1 MGYLDKYK
9 GDYEN
14 TQRRSVYDILSL
26 DPQKDWAVLDANYV
40 AKDIDKV
47 KIGGNTFTNYGDFQ
61 FVWEKSYNESPE
73 RSIGGVIDN
82 LNSQTTFVTPHL
94 ILNFAVMSIDDYRK
108 IMRLDL
114 EQNEFVV
121 ECYDPIYN
129 KKFEGK
135 MYFATPQMAKLFK
148 LAKIRFDGERWEEF
162 VELVGVQ
169 EYTVELIGTNAD
181 LDLVSVIYHL
191 NPPSDTGYADY
202 SIGDNEIYSGED
214 VVIGAVATDITE
226 ETFNGKYKF
235 SKWNVEKENPTI
247 PKDTGNYLNGYS
259 YTINYGDEIIADGQS
274 AFHLYA
280 QWDAT
285 TNHTLTFNYGLA
297 DPVINESSYSYE
309 TSRPVQQGQGIGD
322 LPLPQTPTVTAKDI
336 YGKEQEYDTVYSNP
350 VWWKTPQKVKKI
362 DENGNDITH
371 TLIVGNNDPYW
382 SSRDSSI
389 YLLYDVAKYNLYLYV
404 DGKLFQSNTVE
415 TKSGIEYNTP
425 MNLPHLVRE
434 GERFDGWYT
443 TEGTKVSGNMPPYDL
458 TLYARWVE
466 K

>member
-26 DPQKDWAVLDANYV
+26 DPQTDWDALKANYV
-40 AKDIDKV
+40 ATDIEKV

-61 FVWEKSYNESPE
+61 FAWEKSYNESPE

-129 KKFEGK
+129 KPFKGK

-148 LAKIRFDGERWEEF
+148 LAKIRFDSGRWEEF

-191 NPPSDTGYADY
+191 NPPRDTGYADY

-274 AFHLYA
+274 TFHLYA
-280 QWDAT
+280 QWEAT

-309 TSRPVQQGQGIGD
+309 TSRTVVQGQSIGN
-322 LPLPQTPTVTAKDI
+322 LPIADI
-336 YGKEQEYDTVYSNP
+336 PSVKIKKGDKTETYYPYHSGAWY
-350 VWWKTPQKVKKI
+350 KTPVKADNSVAVSDGTI
-362 DENGNDITH
+362 
-371 TLIVGNNDPYW
+371 YW
-382 SSRDSSI
+382 LNKDSSI
-389 YLLYDVAKYNLYLYV
+389 YLLFETYSYPLNLYL
-404 DGKLFQSNTVE
+404 DGVLYQSN
-415 TKSGIEYNTP
+415 SIQYNTP
-425 MNLPHLVRE
+425 MNLPYLVKE
-434 GERFDGWYT
+434 GKKLDGWYT
-443 TEGTKVSGNMPPYDL
+443 TADFQSGTKVSGNMPPYDL
-458 TLYARWVE
+458 TLYARWVD

>member
-9 GDYEN
+9 GDYE
-14 TQRRSVYDILSL
+14 RSIYDILSL
-26 DPQKDWAVLDANYV
+26 DPQKDWAALKANYV
-40 AKDIDKV
+40 ATDIEKV

-61 FVWEKSYNESPE
+61 FAWEKSYNESPE
-73 RSIGGVIDN
+73 RSVGGVIDN

-148 LAKIRFDGERWEEF
+148 LAKIRFDSGRWEEF

-181 LDLVSVIYHL
+181 LDSVSVRYIV
-191 NPPSDTGYADY
+191 NPPVGETPSVEN
-202 SIGDNEIYSGED
+202 GDENDVYKGEE
-214 VVIGAVATDITE
+214 VVIGSNTDIPT
-226 ETFNGKYKF
+226 ETFGGDYKF
-235 SKWNVEKENPTI
+235 KHWVDEQGVVYT
-247 PKDTGNYLNGYS
+247 NGYA
-259 YTINYGDEIIADGQS
+259 YTINDNLV
-274 AFHLYA
+274 LYA
-280 QWDAT
+280 QWEAT

-309 TSRPVQQGQGIGD
+309 TSRTVVQGKSIGN
-322 LPLPQTPTVTAKDI
+322 LPIADVPSVKIKKGDKTETYYPYHSGAW
-336 YGKEQEYDTVYSNP
+336 Y
-350 VWWKTPQKVKKI
+350 KTPIKA
-362 DENGNDITH
+362 ENSVSLTDGT
-371 TLIVGNNDPYW
+371 PYW
-382 SSRDSSI
+382 LNKDTSI
-389 YLLYDVAKYNLYLYV
+389 YLLFETYSYGLNLYL
-404 DGKLFQSNTVE
+404 DGVLYQSN
-415 TKSGIEYNTP
+415 SIQYNTP
-425 MNLPHLVRE
+425 MNLPYLVKE
-434 GERFDGWYT
+434 GKTLDGWYT
-443 TEGTKVSGNMPPYDL
+443 TSDFQSGTKVSGNMPPYNL
-458 TLYARWVE
+458 TLYARWVD

>member
-14 TQRRSVYDILSL
+14 TQRRSVYDILAL
-26 DPQKDWAVLDANYV
+26 DPQKDWAALKANYV
-40 AKDIDKV
+40 ATDIEKV

-129 KKFEGK
+129 KPFKGK

-181 LDLVSVIYHL
+181 LDLVSVRYIV
-191 NPPSDTGYADY
+191 NPPV
-202 SIGDNEIYSGED
+202 GETPSVENGGEND
-214 VVIGAVATDITE
+214 VYKGEEVVIGSNTDIPT
-226 ETFNGKYKF
+226 ETFGGDYKF
-235 SKWNVEKENPTI
+235 KHWVDEQGVVYT
-247 PKDTGNYLNGYS
+247 NGYA
-259 YTINYGDEIIADGQS
+259 YTINNNLV
-274 AFHLYA
+274 LYA
-280 QWDAT
+280 QWEAT

-309 TSRPVQQGQGIGD
+309 TSRTVVQGQSIGN
-322 LPLPQTPTVTAKDI
+322 LPVADVPSVKIKKGDKTETYYPYHSGAW
-336 YGKEQEYDTVYSNP
+336 Y
-350 VWWKTPQKVKKI
+350 KTPVKADNSVAVSDGTI
-362 DENGNDITH
+362 
-371 TLIVGNNDPYW
+371 YW
-382 SSRDSSI
+382 LNKDSSI
-389 YLLYDVAKYNLYLYV
+389 YLLFETYSYPLNLYL
-404 DGKLFQSNTVE
+404 DGVLYQSN
-415 TKSGIEYNTP
+415 SIQYNTP
-425 MNLPHLVRE
+425 MNLPYLVKE
-434 GERFDGWYT
+434 GKKLDGWYT
-443 TEGTKVSGNMPPYDL
+443 TADFQSGTKVSGNMPPYDL

>member
-9 GDYEN
+9 GDFEN

-26 DPQKDWAVLDANYV
+26 NPQTDWDALKANYV
-40 AKDIDKV
+40 ATDIEKV

-61 FVWEKSYNESPE
+61 FAWEKSYNESPE

-129 KKFEGK
+129 KPFKGK

-181 LDLVSVIYHL
+181 LDLVSVRYIV
-191 NPPSDTGYADY
+191 NPPV
-202 SIGDNEIYSGED
+202 GETPSVENGGEND
-214 VVIGAVATDITE
+214 VYKGEEVVIGSNTDIPT
-226 ETFNGKYKF
+226 ETFGGDYKF
-235 SKWNVEKENPTI
+235 KHWVDEQGVVYT
-247 PKDTGNYLNGYS
+247 NGYA
-259 YTINYGDEIIADGQS
+259 YTINDNLV
-274 AFHLYA
+274 LYA
-280 QWDAT
+280 QWEAT

-309 TSRPVQQGQGIGD
+309 TSRTVVQGQSIGN
-322 LPLPQTPTVTAKDI
+322 LPIADI
-336 YGKEQEYDTVYSNP
+336 PSVKIKKGDKTETYYPYHSGAWY
-350 VWWKTPQKVKKI
+350 KTPVKADNSVAVSDGTI
-362 DENGNDITH
+362 
-371 TLIVGNNDPYW
+371 YW
-382 SSRDSSI
+382 LNKDSSI
-389 YLLYDVAKYNLYLYV
+389 YLLFETYSYGLNLYL
-404 DGKLFQSNTVE
+404 DGVLYQSN
-415 TKSGIEYNTP
+415 SIQYNTP
-425 MNLPHLVRE
+425 MNLPYLVKE
-434 GERFDGWYT
+434 GKKLDGWYT
-443 TEGTKVSGNMPPYDL
+443 TADFQNGTKVSGNMPPYDL